1 MRDPHA
7 VALSVLRRGFLN
19 EPNNKYRK
27 YVEKYRPDIARIGD
41 HVGRVIRWAATWDT
55 PLEGAP
61 LLRFDS
67 SPDDVSAAVEYAT
80 GVRVPI
86 RQVAE
91 VMTRV
96 GPVNADAGP
105 VPGRD
110 ILAQHPDYHLI
121 RERAE
126 RYGYG
131 T

>member
-1 MRDPHA
+1 MRDPHDVVVSA
-7 VALSVLRRGFLN
+7 WRRGFLDD
-19 EPNNKYRK
+19 PDDKYGA
-27 YVEKYRPDIARIGD
+27 YVAEHRPDIARVGD
-41 HVGRVIRWAATWDT
+41 HMGRAIRWVATWDA

-67 SPDDVSAAVEYAT
+67 SPSDVSAAVEYAT
-80 GVRVPI
+80 GVLVPV

-91 VMTRV
+91 AMTRV

-110 ILAQHPDYHLI
+110 ILARHPDYHLI
-121 RERAE
+121 GERAE